1 MPSLL
6 LLFFIFL
13 PPSTAR
19 HLLQRQ
25 TSSLQH
31 GRRQGLEAG
40 RRGGTP
46 SHPLSIYG
54 HEVYTQRGI
63 LSLELM
69 NGEEGRGSCQSVYK
83 ERKGKSLM

>member
-1 MPSLL
+1 MHHYSV
-6 LLFFIFL
+6 
-13 PPSTAR
+13 
-19 HLLQRQ
+19 
-25 TSSLQH
+25 LQH
-31 GRRQGLEAG
+31 WSPLVATSDSISTVWEEGGLEEEG
-40 RRGGTP
+40 DP

-83 ERKGKSLM
+83 EREGKSLM